1 MRTEPANCGGGSVI
15 TATTSRQDVEAAFAI
30 AQLSEREPLRTACG
44 LRTTSNLDRSPP
56 RFSHIRTAVMPLTSS
71 RVERAGVKRKL
82 DWQADRLSK
91 QSRLHEVEVD
101 EVQRAIETERNSFI
115 NSRRHQHLPSSTA
128 EDSELVGRFVR
139 TCGPGSREDGAMEQQ
154 LYVKVSD
161 KTTIRRPLVVLMVQ
175 WLNVGLVIERSLV
188 RLPVR
193 ALSSQLGQLH
203 LPSLR
208 GR

>member
-15 TATTSRQDVEAAFAI
+15 TATSRQDVEAAFAI
-30 AQLSEREPLRTACG
+30 AQLSEREPLCG
-44 LRTTSNLDRSPP
+44 LRTTNVDCSPP
-56 RFSHIRTAVMPLTSS
+56 RFSHLRTAVMPLTSS

-115 NSRRHQHLPSSTA
+115 SSRRHQHLPSSTA
-128 EDSELVGRFVR
+128 EDSELVGRFIR

-154 LYVKVSD
+154 LYVKVRD
-161 KTTIRRPLVVLMVQ
+161 KTTSCLDGAVVERRTRDRKVAGSTPGWGAIKSTRSTQPSIPL
-175 WLNVGLVIERSLV
+175 G
-188 RLPVR
+188 
-193 ALSSQLGQLH
+193 
-203 LPSLR
+203 
-208 GR
+208 